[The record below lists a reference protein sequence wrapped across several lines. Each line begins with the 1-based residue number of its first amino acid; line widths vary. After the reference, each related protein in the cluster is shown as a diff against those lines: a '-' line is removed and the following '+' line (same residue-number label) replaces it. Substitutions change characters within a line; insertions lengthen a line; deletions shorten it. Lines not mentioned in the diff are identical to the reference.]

1 MSIEVGD
8 AVFKFLGDSTQLD
21 TKFNE
26 VGPNAKTAFEPAAEA
41 AEEASE
47 RIQFSMKEARGEVR
61 LIGEEIGVRLPRHV
75 GNFLAE
81 LPGVGPALSAA
92 FSATAVLF
100 LAQALVEVT
109 SKVADFASEHFVFT
123 QAMKDSNF
131 AIVETNK
138 LLLEQSANYN
148 KAKDALD
155 KFGASG
161 SDGVRLQ
168 LEALKEQ
175 LKTQQA
181 IFAQGQQRIDQ
192 AKQVSHEYIT
202 QTSWLGKAYEWG
214 RSIVTKTK
222 EHADV
227 LHEAVGA
234 AQDQYNVAN
243 ATVKALQEQ
252 QLLLEKQLNTEH
264 ELEAVRQQGETGA
277 SGARLRAAKKQAEVA
292 EDSDTANKRK
302 RIAEQLENELYLIKR
317 DGMLK
322 QLAILKENDENTKD
336 AQAKLL
342 AELKAGADAQ
352 AAVVVERFVKAKD
365 ELQKTLQDM
374 AKTVHDAP
382 PIDIITPPMVQRL
395 LDARAAAQ
403 SLGVTLR
410 SDLVSALASARL
422 AREQWLEAGIK
433 DNVVEKEFIDKIN
446 AAKAALENFGHL
458 QDSLKVK
465 TETTWKGFTQDLKQ
479 GADAMHEFSG
489 LGEQL
494 FNQLSKSIESSLASV
509 ILAQGNIGKALE
521 EATAKALA
529 SLASQALVKSLFYTA
544 EGFAALASY
553 QGTSASQYFIA
564 AGEMAAV
571 GAAAGLAAH
580 AIAGAG
586 GGSSTPSQ
594 FQNNNGGSSTSSVG
608 RGGTSVVGVQH
619 FAEGG
624 LITAPTLA
632 MIGEQS
638 RTEAVLPL
646 EDPQAMKQIGDAIGS
661 NGGGGHVHFHL
672 PHGSIIS
679 ADVMQQFV
687 AKMNKMVTRGQ
698 LNVKASN
705 SLRVNKRSA

>member
-1 MSIEVGD
+1 MPIEVGD
-8 AVFKFLGDSTQLD
+8 AIFRFLGDSQNLD
-21 TKFNE
+21 TKFAE
-26 VGPNAKTAFEPAAEA
+26 VAPNAKAAFEPAAQA
-41 AEEASE
+41 AEDASE

-92 FSATAVLF
+92 FSATAVVF

-109 SKVADFASEHFVFT
+109 KKVADFASEHFIFT

-131 AIVETNK
+131 SIAETNK

-181 IFAQGQQRIDQ
+181 IFAQGPQRIDQ
-192 AKQVSHEYIT
+192 AKQISHEYIT
-202 QTSWLGKAYEWG
+202 QTSWLGKAYEFG
-214 RSIVTKTK
+214 RSIVTGTK
-222 EHADV
+222 EHAVV

-234 AQDQYNVAN
+234 AENQYNVAN

-252 QLLLEKQLNTEH
+252 QVLLEKQLTTEH
-264 ELEAVRQQGETGA
+264 ALEAVRQQGETGA
-277 SGARLRAAKKQAEVA
+277 SGARLRAAKRQAEVA
-292 EDSDTANKRK
+292 EDADTASKREK
-302 RIAEQLENELYLIKR
+302 IAEQLENELYLIKR
-317 DGMLK
+317 DGMMK
-322 QLAILKENDENTKD
+322 QLAVLKENDANTKD

-352 AAVVVERFVKAKD
+352 ATVVVDRFIKAND

-382 PIDIITPPMVQRL
+382 PIDIITPAAVQRL

-433 DNVVEKEFIDKIN
+433 DNVVEKEFVDRIN
-446 AAKAALENFGHL
+446 AAKTALENFGHS
-458 QDSLKVK
+458 QDTLKVK

-479 GADAMHEFSG
+479 GANAMHEFSG

-494 FNQLSKSIESSLASV
+494 FNQLSKSIESSLESV

-521 EATAKALA
+521 QATAKALA

-544 EGFAALASY
+544 EGFAALA
-553 QGTSASQYFIA
+553 GFEETSASQYFIA

-571 GAAAGLAAH
+571 GAAAG
-580 AIAGAG
+580 IATHSMAGGG
-586 GGSSTPSQ
+586 GGSSTASA
-594 FQNNNGGSSTSSVG
+594 FQNNNGGSNTSQAG
-608 RGGTSVVGVQH
+608 RGGSSVVGVQH

-632 MIGEQS
+632 MIGEQN
-638 RTEAVLPL
+638 RREAVLPL
-646 EDPQAMKQIGDAIGS
+646 EDPRAMGEVGKAIGS
-661 NGGGGHVHFHL
+661 AGGGGGVHIHL

-679 ADVMQQFV
+679 ADTMQKFV
-687 AKMNKMVTRGQ
+687 AKMNKMVGRGQ
-698 LNVKASN
+698 LNVKSSN
-705 SLRVNKRSA
+705 SLRINKRSA